1 MDGRGRGMGQ
11 DTRLAD
17 ITLSSS
23 PDGTVPVSPNTPS
36 GMLETELLNNSG
48 WKGPLEVICPS
59 GHT

>member
-48 WKGPLEVICPS
+48 
-59 GHT
+59 